1 MDRLAR
7 DEGLFAVG
15 VGLQPALVDAL
26 ALDAKM
32 QEESTVTPS
41 ECKVL
46 ILVNA
51 AAGRGLSV
59 KDIANR
65 LAWEKSRVSHLVT
78 RMEKRGLVEKTR
90 HDDDNRA
97 SWVTLTPAADE
108 ILTGAIR
115 GRDTAAQR
123 YFFDQLNPGDAKALA
138 TLSNRVLESLGR
150 EAAQLRG
157 PSSPGTAS

>member
-1 MDRLAR
+1 MVRSGKLSASERELWDLFGSMRQHLDR
-7 DEGLFAVG
+7 
-15 VGLQPALVDAL
+15 

-32 QEESTVTPS
+32 QEESTVTAS

-46 ILVNA
+46 ILVDD

-65 LAWEKSRVSHLVT
+65 MAWEKSRVSHLVT
-78 RMEKRGLVEKTR
+78 RMEKRGLIEKTR

-97 SWVTLTPAADE
+97 SWVTLTPYGSE
-108 ILTGAIR
+108 ILVGAIR

-123 YFFDQLNPGDAKALA
+123 YFFDQLNPGDTEVIV

-150 EAAQLRG
+150 EAASLR
-157 PSSPGTAS
+157 SDSA